1 MGIQERKERERA
13 NMRSLILETANSLFI
28 SKGFDNISIRNIA
41 KIIEY
46 SPATIYLYFKD
57 KEEIIFSLRNTFIED
72 LLEQLE
78 EFSFIKDHIS
88 RLKNLS
94 NSWFDF
100 AINNPDKY
108 ELIFIKDGKLKDG
121 SIYPYVQD
129 LILKCMND
137 NLLFRMP
144 IQEATT
150 MIISY
155 LHGLSQ
161 LALRDKLDIGS
172 KSELKDFAGNLIN
185 RYLTSLKGAAAI

>member
-13 NMRSLILETANSLFI
+13 NMRRLILETANSLFI

-41 KIIEY
+41 KLIEY
-46 SPATIYLYFKD
+46 SPATIYLYFKN

-78 EFSFIKDHIS
+78 EFNFIKDHIS
-88 RLKNLS
+88 RLKNLA

-100 AINNPDKY
+100 AINNPEKY
-108 ELIFIKDGKLKDG
+108 ELIFIKNGKLKNDT
-121 SIYPYVQD
+121 IYIYLQD
-129 LILKCMND
+129 IMSNCMNE
-137 NLLFRMP
+137 NLLNRMP

-161 LALRDKLDIGS
+161 LALRDKLDIS
-172 KSELKDFAGNLIN
+172 TKSELKDFAGNLIN
-185 RYLTSLKGAAAI
+185 RYLGSMKGAAAI

>member
-1 MGIQERKERERA
+1 MGIQERKEKERA
-13 NMRSLILETANSLFI
+13 NMRRLILETANSLFI

-57 KEEIIFSLRNTFIED
+57 KKEIILSLRNNFIED
-72 LLEQLE
+72 LLEELE
-78 EFSFIKDHIS
+78 EFNFIKDHIS
-88 RLKNLS
+88 RLKNLT

-100 AINNPDKY
+100 AINNPEKY
-108 ELIFIKDGKLKDG
+108 ELIFIKNGKLKDDI
-121 SIYPYVQD
+121 IYLYVQD

-137 NLLFRMP
+137 NLLYRMP

-161 LALRDKLDIGS
+161 LALRDKLDIGT

-185 RYLTSLKGAAAI
+185 RYLSSMKGAAAI

>member
-13 NMRSLILETANSLFI
+13 NMRRLILETANSLFI

-72 LLEQLE
+72 LLKQLE

-88 RLKNLS
+88 RLKNLA

-100 AINNPDKY
+100 AINNPEKY
-108 ELIFIKDGKLKDG
+108 ELIFIKHGKLKDDA
-121 SIYPYVQD
+121 IYLYVQD
-129 LILKCMND
+129 LISNCMNA
-137 NLLFRMP
+137 NLLYRMP
-144 IQEATT
+144 IKEATT
-150 MIISY
+150 MIISF

-161 LALRDKLDIGS
+161 LALRDKLDIPT
-172 KSELKDFAGNLIN
+172 KSELKDFAGNIIN
-185 RYLTSLKGAAAI
+185 RYLSSMKGEAAI